1 VTASAAFIGSTDVH
15 GTGNRI
21 ALDAIAAP
29 DGA

>member
-1 VTASAAFIGSTDVH
+1 VTASDAFIGSTDVY